1 MSVSGCVHG
10 TTHDFTSHRLTG
22 YSLLGSVLAGRSFR
36 TIAASSG
43 HRRSQAA
50 LMYGLRSM
58 YVHTQI
64 AEAPLGLRCRGCAQH
79 QGTRIGRKTHS
90 EQVGSNNSYV
100 VCNSTGLR
108 SASLLAILNM
118 NRVALLTLCA
128 KIDAGSR
135 QEQHDST

>member
-1 MSVSGCVHG
+1 MDAENVRFRVR

-50 LMYGLRSM
+50 LMYGLRE

-108 SASLLAILNM
+108 SARLLNM